1 MTKNAD
7 TIAVGSKE
15 KWLWVSVALSKL
27 EHYYANK
34 QGDFKPWDWMCSR
47 CQYILHREVGVLFV
61 WWIYYVELD

>member
-34 QGDFKPWDWMCSR
+34 QGDFKPRD
-47 CQYILHREVGVLFV
+47 
-61 WWIYYVELD
+61 